1 MITHAMLLLA
11 LVAPGTPGD
20 RLADAVTVEH
30 VFGHL
35 RALQAIAD
43 AHGGNRAAGLPG
55 YDASAA
61 YVASKLRD
69 AGYTVE
75 LQPFAFNFYRE
86 LAPAL
91 VRGSHAYSDARTM
104 EFSAAGD
111 VTARPQQ
118 AGSGC
123 TASEFATFV
132 TGRIALVKRG
142 GCLFEEK
149 AKAAA
154 TAGARALVVID
165 PSATFDG
172 SVRVPQPLPVVA
184 VGPVTGKELGERK
197 RIRVMTRTE
206 SEMRI
211 THNVIA
217 QTTGK
222 GNPFMVGAHLDS
234 RQEGPG
240 INDNGSGSAAVL
252 EVALRAARL
261 HPRRPVRFAWWGGE
275 ELGLLGSQHYV
286 SSLTP
291 AERKKIRFYLN
302 LDMIA
307 SPNYK
312 YQIYDGDNSDSL
324 GGGPFPM
331 GSAGVERTLQQY
343 FTGRGLPYT
352 GKAFDGRSDYGPF
365 ITAGIPAGGLSTG
378 AEQLKTAD
386 EATRFGGAADQPLD
400 GCYHQ
405 ACDSL
410 GNVDRKALA
419 VNTGALANFVSHYAW
434 PKS

>member
-11 LVAPGTPGD
+11 LVTPGAPGD
-20 RLADAVTVEH
+20 RLGDAVTVDH

-35 RALQAIAD
+35 KALQAIAD

-75 LQPFAFNFYRE
+75 LQPFAFDFYRE
-86 LAPAL
+86 LSPAL
-91 VRGSHAYSDARTM
+91 VKGSHAYQDARTM
-104 EFSAAGD
+104 RFSASGD
-111 VTARPQQ
+111 VKARPQR
-118 AGSGC
+118 AGLGC
-123 TASEFATFV
+123 TASDFTGFV
-132 TGRIALVKRG
+132 PGRIALADRG
-142 GCLFEEK
+142 TCTFEEK
-149 AKAAA
+149 AKAATA
-154 TAGARALVVID
+154 AGARALVVID
-165 PSATFDG
+165 PEATFDG
-172 SVRVPQPLPVVA
+172 DVGHPQHLPVVA
-184 VGPVTGKELGERK
+184 VGPDTGEEIGGLARL
-197 RIRVMTRTE
+197 RVMTRTE
-206 SEMRI
+206 SEQRI

-217 QTTGK
+217 QTPGK
-222 GNPFMVGAHLDS
+222 GRVFMVGSHLDS

-252 EVALRAARL
+252 EVALRTARL

-286 SSLTP
+286 ASLTP
-291 AERKKIRFYLN
+291 AERKQIRFYVN

-312 YQIYDGDNSDSL
+312 FQIYDGDNSDGL
-324 GGGPFPM
+324 GGGPFPK

-343 FTGRGLPYT
+343 FVGHGLPYT

-365 ITAGIPAGGLSTG
+365 IAAGIAAGGLSTG
-378 AEQLKTAD
+378 AEQLKTEE
-386 EATRFGGAADQPLD
+386 EAEKFGGVAGEPLD

-410 GNVDRKALA
+410 GNLDRRALE
-419 VNTGALANFVSHYAW
+419 VNSAALANFVSHYAW
-434 PKS
+434 PES